1 MSISHKDIYNE
12 KLQEKGKNSKWTVPE
27 FEQLVSV
34 ILQLKEDKV
43 KNVNKVTGER
53 LGRSEQAIQKIGTKT
68 EYKQAERWAKEEI
81 MIKEA
86 KEKEGIALPKSNK
99 VDTGKAGIVEDIH
112 QPEMV
117 GKMQVREV

>member
-1 MSISHKDIYNE
+1 M
-12 KLQEKGKNSKWTVPE
+12 
-27 FEQLVSV
+27 
-34 ILQLKEDKV
+34 KEDKI

-86 KEKEGIALPKSNK
+86 KEKEGIVLPKSDE
-99 VDTGKAGIVEDIH
+99 VDTDKAGIVEDIH